1 MRGAVMADE
10 SERDVLDFTKGPDC
24 LNLDE
29 LGRVAAGA
37 GSAQSRQHTAD
48 CSYCGTELAL
58 LREFTE
64 GAPASP
70 AEAAVVS
77 SIERQLRTNAPW
89 RDSQS
94 AKRGWLPA
102 WLSWPTAGLSAAAAM
117 ALVLV
122 MVLSRSP
129 QPTAGPLDSTADVLR
144 AGGVVEIAPLGD
156 MAAVPTV
163 LRWQPV
169 TGAAQYRV
177 RLLDV
182 AQSEVWTA
190 TAVSTAE
197 LAIPAPAQSLMLP
210 RKTLFWQI
218 DALDAQGKT
227 IGRSRAEQFRVV
239 GQGQ

>member
-1 MRGAVMADE
+1 MRGAVMADV

-29 LGRVAAGA
+29 LDRVAAGA

-64 GAPASP
+64 GASASP

-89 RDSQS
+89 RGSQS

-102 WLSWPTAGLSAAAAM
+102 WLSWTTAGLSAAAAM
-117 ALVLV
+117 AVVLLV
-122 MVLSRSP
+122 VLSRSP
-129 QPTAGPLDSTADVLR
+129 QPPVGPLDSTADVLR

-156 MAAVPTV
+156 MTTAPTI
-163 LRWQPV
+163 LRWQPLA
-169 TGAAQYRV
+169 GAAQYRV

-182 AQSEVWTA
+182 AQAEVWT

-197 LAIPAPAQSLMLP
+197 LAIPAPAQALMLP

-227 IGRSRAEQFRVV
+227 IGSSRAEQFRVV